1 MDHNAK
7 IILPL
12 NPGEHRVPTA
22 VVNPI
27 LRIEGNSDT
36 ENAVTSAGSDTPI
49 VSLSFTSW
57 AETTDNAFSPLGHA
71 AQSPG
76 LTESEDVSN
85 SAGGTTTPRLGNRE
99 EFVIHRRPRLTR
111 PKTPMVLKRCSMNQR
126 PMSSEEQELLLIS
139 QLQRAMVK
147 RRKFNEAMMHLS
159 IFARGCSIT
168 RSLVPATDTRPKT
181 ISRRVQAEY
190 KEYNFV
196 NELRKYPPS
205 TPINRVCTVPK
216 PFSLSTSA
224 KRNHEKVP
232 VKQYISVAE
241 YINIFQHYTQP
252 GSHRRPRC
260 QEIATTALN
269 SQQAPVPSDF

>member
-1 MDHNAK
+1 MPTSVQDRRLNSATSKRSTEKAKSMDHNAK

-159 IFARGCSIT
+159 IFAR
-168 RSLVPATDTRPKT
+168 DTNKSSVHSTKT
-181 ISRRVQAEY
+181 ILPVY
-190 KEYNFV
+190 KCKKE
-196 NELRKYPPS
+196 P
-205 TPINRVCTVPK
+205 
-216 PFSLSTSA
+216 
-224 KRNHEKVP
+224 
-232 VKQYISVAE
+232 
-241 YINIFQHYTQP
+241 
-252 GSHRRPRC
+252 
-260 QEIATTALN
+260 
-269 SQQAPVPSDF
+269 